1 LEQTP
6 IKAFFNKIRI
16 IFFQD
21 TPMFGTPGAGGQMG
35 YADPANKL
43 GIGFASNYHSS
54 MGLRDLRFRALEKAI
69 YDCVDKINK

>member
-1 LEQTP
+1 
-6 IKAFFNKIRI
+6 
-16 IFFQD
+16 
-21 TPMFGTPGAGGQMG
+21 MG